1 MCPGN
6 AVEQCPRLMI
16 ARRYTIQGQTA
27 RLGTHT
33 AVEGPAG
40 SEENRNHEQKIHGV
54 VEACEDCV

>member
-1 MCPGN
+1 
-6 AVEQCPRLMI
+6 MI

-33 AVEGPAG
+33 AVEGHAG
-40 SEENRNHEQKIHGV
+40 SEENRNHEQKIPGV